1 MLYKFDRQKLDF
13 IKVNV
18 FTLSLKIVS
27 VFGFILIGTIL
38 SLKPAP
44 KSSYNVED
52 NIILIGDNDDFTEE
66 KLIKL
71 LKELNFKFPHI
82 VLAQAKI
89 ESGGYKSKIFKH
101 KYGTKELS
109 ETTKIFLECMDD
121 LSKSNKNK
129 LKSRFNNIEK
139 PERASFVKTIQVL
152 CIHLGQMKAEKT
164 VITEESFMDHI
175 EKTRKKYKEIPSD
188 PTVLGKIGG
197 VDPWFFESAAWTRN
211 QLFRKDSYQLLKA
224 PYDD

>member
-101 KYGTKELS
+101 NHNLFGMREAKVRLTLARGTNRNHAYYNNWRES
-109 ETTKIFLECMDD
+109 VMDYALYHATY
-121 LSKSNKNK
+121 LSKLKTQDKYFQYLEQYYAESPDYVVALKNIIKREKLTEKFKNK
-129 LKSRFNNIEK
+129 TNE
-139 PERASFVKTIQVL
+139 
-152 CIHLGQMKAEKT
+152 
-164 VITEESFMDHI
+164 
-175 EKTRKKYKEIPSD
+175 
-188 PTVLGKIGG
+188 
-197 VDPWFFESAAWTRN
+197 
-211 QLFRKDSYQLLKA
+211 
-224 PYDD
+224 

>member
-101 KYGTKELS
+101 NHNLFGMREAKVRLTLARGTNRNHAYYNNWRES
-109 ETTKIFLECMDD
+109 VMDYALYHATY
-121 LSKSNKNK
+121 LSKLKTQDKYFQYLEQYYAESPDYVVALKNIIKREKLIEKFKNK
-129 LKSRFNNIEK
+129 TNE
-139 PERASFVKTIQVL
+139 
-152 CIHLGQMKAEKT
+152 
-164 VITEESFMDHI
+164 
-175 EKTRKKYKEIPSD
+175 
-188 PTVLGKIGG
+188 
-197 VDPWFFESAAWTRN
+197 
-211 QLFRKDSYQLLKA
+211 
-224 PYDD
+224 